1 MHKYH
6 IYIQQVAYIFSMVAI
21 IHPSNIL
28 VSGQLAAMSSHFHA
42 NGINILHP
50 LEKGMIE
57 AVFFTL
63 KLSQIVHI

>member
-1 MHKYH
+1 MFPP
-6 IYIQQVAYIFSMVAI
+6 ISLFLG
-21 IHPSNIL
+21 NEE
-28 VSGQLAAMSSHFHA
+28 QLAAMSSHFHA
-42 NGINILHP
+42 IGINILHP